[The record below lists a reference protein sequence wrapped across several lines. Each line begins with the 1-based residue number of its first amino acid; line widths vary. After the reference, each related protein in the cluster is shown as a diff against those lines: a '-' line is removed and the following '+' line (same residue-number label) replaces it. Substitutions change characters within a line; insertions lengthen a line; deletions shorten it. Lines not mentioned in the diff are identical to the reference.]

1 MHARGVKIAMR
12 MSKVSRI
19 PTIWIAIVVAAGL
32 GRASSQA
39 VPRTD
44 ANSIQAHA
52 QLKDKTRQGR
62 IDVYFAGDSIT
73 RRWGTSDAQ
82 YRDLLA
88 NWRQNFFGWNAADFG
103 WGGDTVQN
111 VLWRLEDGEF
121 DGVRPNV
128 VVLMAGTNNIADTP
142 RTAIDSRIVDEIASG
157 IRAILEL
164 VQHRAPEATIVVM
177 GITPR
182 LDRQGGPS
190 LAPTIAAANARIG
203 ALADGRRV
211 RFLDLNGALAAPDG
225 APHAGM
231 TVDGLHLTVAGYQ
244 VWADALKPI
253 LTEILGPPA
262 TTDHAPPPSGNPAD
276 KQPRVRLKA
285 DTVVLGNG
293 RSRRLLRG

>member
-1 MHARGVKIAMR
+1 M
-12 MSKVSRI
+12 
-19 PTIWIAIVVAAGL
+19 AAGTAW
-32 GRASSQA
+32 ASSQA
-39 VPRTD
+39 VPRID
-44 ANSIQAHA
+44 ANSMQAHA
-52 QLKDKTRQGR
+52 QLKDKARQGR
-62 IDVYFAGDSIT
+62 IDVYFTGDSIT

-88 NWRQNFFGWNAADFG
+88 NWRRNFFGWNAADFG

-121 DGVRPNV
+121 DGVRPKV

-157 IRAILEL
+157 IQAIVEL
-164 VQHRAPEATIVVM
+164 VQHRAPDATIVVM

-182 LDRQGGPS
+182 FDRQGGPG
-190 LAPTIAAANARIG
+190 LAPTIAATNARIG

-225 APHAGM
+225 APRAGM

-262 TTDHAPPPSGNPAD
+262 TTDHAPPPSGNP
-276 KQPRVRLKA
+276 
-285 DTVVLGNG
+285 GNK
-293 RSRRLLRG
+293 